1 MPRPRTSRI
10 AAIVLAAG
18 LGLTAA
24 HGVNHYAKKSIVAES
39 KMPEGWECTTDRCTQ
54 VNKGTKNKDSNFS
67 SRTSLRVFEHK
78 QLSEEYRKGKLM
90 TEKQLIATIFDLPN
104 AQAKLDLIEG
114 FCFRFYVAD
123 EHGGHFDIVKMKK
136 EIKNKKLENLLFKFM
151 SNKTRVLK
159 FRKVLEVY

>member
-24 HGVNHYAKKSIVAES
+24 HGANHYAKKPIVAES

-54 VNKGTKNKDSNFS
+54 VSKPKNKNSNFS

-104 AQAKLDLIEG
+104 VQAKLDLIEG

-123 EHGGHFDIVKMKK
+123 LNGGHFDLEKMKK
-136 EIKNKKLENLLFKFM
+136 TVVDKRL
-151 SNKTRVLK
+151 
-159 FRKVLEVY
+159 RKVLENFMKNKKKLKYRKVLEIN